1 MAGDQRIE
9 LLHRCGVTMRPSGSS
24 RSGAG
29 LNEFLTMSR
38 YYFAMKMRDDPKVV
52 IESLCG
58 RHSLLAAYLEA
69 VHQLDRQAL
78 SKAVTIVDLAAHANL
93 EASRRMNLSQL
104 VGSST
109 TSDGCA

>member
-1 MAGDQRIE
+1 
-9 LLHRCGVTMRPSGSS
+9 
-24 RSGAG
+24 
-29 LNEFLTMSR
+29 MSR
-38 YYFAMKMRDDPKVV
+38 YYFAMKLRDDPKVV